1 MNDTATPFGV
11 LGRMC
16 FQKIPILSLN
26 VTFNTAALQK
36 QLFLGLCA
44 CNLKQRLITIL
55 FDHRKEHASTP
66 WINPAFTSVGGWTL
80 VLSYSFTN
88 YSLFRDRS
96 NAITPRTNW
105 PVWFYKYVHV
115 PVSSTPSLNE
125 TYYKAVN
132 FSLWKKLG
140 RQILIKSNINNW
152 LVSDPGN
159 GSVVNWQDGDINC
172 MIIKYVTNTCKETSA
187 PSFFGSG
194 LGFGPIF
201 FIHSCYYNSNNLTEY
216 DWPVSDPCGKGELD
230 QLNGVAEPRGNIFI
244 HMLMNINCSPMCNF
258 SCQW

>member
-1 MNDTATPFGV
+1 M
-11 LGRMC
+11 
-16 FQKIPILSLN
+16 
-26 VTFNTAALQK
+26 
-36 QLFLGLCA
+36 
-44 CNLKQRLITIL
+44 
-55 FDHRKEHASTP
+55 
-66 WINPAFTSVGGWTL
+66 
-80 VLSYSFTN
+80 
-88 YSLFRDRS
+88 
-96 NAITPRTNW
+96 
-105 PVWFYKYVHV
+105 HV
-115 PVSSTPSLNE
+115 PVSSTPSSNE
-125 TYYKAVN
+125 TDYNAVN

-230 QLNGVAEPRGNIFI
+230 QDFAFSQSQIFFNEVENPWASKRQ
-244 HMLMNINCSPMCNF
+244 LLKSL
-258 SCQW
+258 QWPIYASYQLS